1 MAVPYSAPH
10 QQITS
15 NAVAQFMGKT
25 GTPLIY
31 NGAAASPPAGS
42 YCGIF
47 FIADTVLTS
56 LRFWEAG
63 RADVTTD
70 ASVNNV
76 VGGSL
81 AGITFKAN
89 SWLFGNINDLV
100 ISSGTL
106 LLYKA

>member
-10 QQITS
+10 PQIIS

-25 GTPLIY
+25 GAPVIY

-56 LRFWEAG
+56 LTFWEAG
-63 RADVTTD
+63 AVVS
-70 ASVNNV
+70 ASVNNT

>member
-10 QQITS
+10 PQIIS

-25 GTPLIY
+25 GAPLIY
-31 NGAAASPPAGS
+31 NGAAVSPPAGS

-47 FIADTVLTS
+47 FLADTVLTS
-56 LRFWEAG
+56 LTFWSGGATEA
-63 RADVTTD
+63 
-70 ASVNNV
+70 ASVNNT

-100 ISSGTL
+100 ISTGTL
-106 LLYKA
+106 ILYKA

>member
-10 QQITS
+10 PQIIS

-25 GTPLIY
+25 GAPVIY
-31 NGAAASPPAGS
+31 NGAAASPPTGS

-56 LRFWEAG
+56 LSFYEAG
-63 RADVTTD
+63 AVVF

-76 VGGSL
+76 AGGSL

-106 LLYKA
+106 ILYKA

>member
-25 GTPLIY
+25 GSPVIY

-56 LRFWEAG
+56 LSFYEAG
-63 RADVTTD
+63 AVVS

-100 ISSGTL
+100 ISTGTL
-106 LLYKA
+106 ILYKA

>member
-1 MAVPYSAPH
+1 MSVPYSAPH
-10 QQITS
+10 LQIIS
-15 NAVAQFMGKT
+15 NAAAQFMGKT
-25 GTPLIY
+25 GAPLIY

-42 YCGIF
+42 YCAIF
-47 FIADTVLTS
+47 FLADTVLTS

-63 RADVTTD
+63 RADTTTD

-100 ISSGTL
+100 ISTGTL
-106 LLYKA
+106 ILYKA

>member
-10 QQITS
+10 PQIIS

-25 GTPLIY
+25 GAPVIY

-56 LRFWEAG
+56 LSFWEDGAV
-63 RADVTTD
+63 AS

>member
-15 NAVAQFMGKT
+15 NAIAQFMGKT
-25 GTPLIY
+25 GAPVIY

-56 LRFWEAG
+56 LTFWEAG
-63 RADVTTD
+63 AVVS

-100 ISSGTL
+100 ISTGTL

>member
-15 NAVAQFMGKT
+15 NAIAQFMGKT
-25 GTPLIY
+25 GAPVIY

-56 LRFWEAG
+56 LSFYEAG
-63 RADVTTD
+63 AVVS

-100 ISSGTL
+100 IASGTL
-106 LLYKA
+106 LLYKS